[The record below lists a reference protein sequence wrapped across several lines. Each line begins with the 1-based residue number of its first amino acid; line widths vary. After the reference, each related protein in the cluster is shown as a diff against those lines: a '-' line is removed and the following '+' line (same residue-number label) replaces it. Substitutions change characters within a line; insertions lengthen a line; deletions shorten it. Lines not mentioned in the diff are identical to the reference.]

1 MDSFIA
7 WDEFLN
13 KELSKHVSPTESEL
27 RKQSLFVQFD
37 PLLKR
42 SPLIKDPKYVGSESE
57 GSISGGDNVF
67 ETPKQKL
74 IDFEYVE
81 VKESI
86 NRSSPSIMMMNM
98 DDHEVDVDGR
108 SSIMIPSHQPTH
120 TTSYADDEDPQEEIQ
135 KMEEEKKIK
144 RREREREILRM
155 EEEIKQLDAELENP
169 PDNSDV
175 VQLILFTL
183 DVIINSRTCIHTHV
197 KCRRVIKECE
207 READVILEKA
217 ELDLNSNKQMVHES
231 TSDCISSNEVLENYR
246 KKTKNVVSLL
256 KNKNQVENLLRGELD
271 QNLQIFAK
279 DLGERNK
286 VEMNSKEEDMKFKKE
301 TNDMMAMEDREILA
315 LESILKK
322 EILEVEGLDVELQ
335 ETRQKREELTKM
347 CDELIAA
354 VGN

>member
-175 VQLILFTL
+175 VQLM
-183 DVIINSRTCIHTHV
+183 
-197 KCRRVIKECE
+197 RVIKECE